1 MSFLSRMEFCGVV
14 LYATMQTVLKWD
26 GAGINHQLQRILD
39 QTNSLKYK
47 FQLQNVTKESKLMYL
62 AIL

>member
-1 MSFLSRMEFCGVV
+1 MEFCGVV
-14 LYATMQTVLKWD
+14 LYATMQTALKWD
-26 GAGINHQLQRILD
+26 GAAIYHQLQRILD

-47 FQLQNVTKESKLMYL
+47 FQLQYGTKKSKLMYL